1 MDEPP
6 FNALPMLGSRPI
18 APCGARITR
27 GTRAC
32 PPDINRI
39 FAAWLTI
46 RSIAQNRKSAYW
58 NSTTGRRPVSAAPT
72 AMPMNPASEMGVSHT
87 RSGPNSSSRPAVT
100 WYAPP
105 KMPISSP
112 SRIMA
117 GSRRIS
123 CARASRIESAIVSL
137 RIRFITRYIVPEV
150 VWLNGFA
157 GPGEGDGNFQFCLD
171 L

>member
-1 MDEPP
+1 M
-6 FNALPMLGSRPI
+6 
-18 APCGARITR
+18 
-27 GTRAC
+27 
-32 PPDINRI
+32 
-39 FAAWLTI
+39 
-46 RSIAQNRKSAYW
+46 
-58 NSTTGRRPVSAAPT
+58 
-72 AMPMNPASEMGVSHT
+72 AMPMNPASEMGVSQT

-105 KMPISSP
+105 KMPMSSP

-123 CARASRIESAIVSL
+123 CARASRIASAMVRL

-150 VWLNGFA
+150 VWLNGLA
-157 GPGEGDGNFQFCLD
+157 RPGKRDGSFQLRLD